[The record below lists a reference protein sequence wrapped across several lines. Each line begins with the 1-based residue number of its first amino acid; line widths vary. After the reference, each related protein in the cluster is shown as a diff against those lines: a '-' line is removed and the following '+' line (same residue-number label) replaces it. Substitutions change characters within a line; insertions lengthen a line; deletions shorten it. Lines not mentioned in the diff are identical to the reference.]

1 MGCLER
7 GGGYP
12 VLGDIQGQAEPGSEQ
27 PDLVVRCPCSLH
39 RIWTSWPAK
48 VPFNSNN
55 SIIL

>member
-27 PDLVVRCPCSLH
+27 PDLDVLCSLLG
-39 RIWTSWPAK
+39 RWTG
-48 VPFNSNN
+48 
-55 SIIL
+55 